1 MSIDFKHE
9 LTRPLALIIAPF
21 AALGWVLFGL
31 SSWSSASVQKVQRL
45 QIVELSEK
53 NERVSADLAR
63 QLEASG
69 DLAALQKKVAA
80 TREDLGRMVQAKGDA
95 QAELTSAQT
104 RLSSA
109 RRDLT
114 DISRN
119 VDSQAEK
126 LSDLQTSA
134 TNTSLEAATPV
145 VTRSGRRGR
154 WSRRGRSSRS
164 FLVRSR

>member
-53 NERVSADLAR
+53 NERVSADLAK
-63 QLEASG
+63 QLEAAG
-69 DLAALQKKVAA
+69 DFSALQKKVAA
-80 TREDLGRMVQAKGDA
+80 TREDLGRMVQAKSDA
-95 QAELTSAQT
+95 QAELSSAQT

-109 RRDLT
+109 RKDLNEV
-114 DISRN
+114 SRN
-119 VDSQAEK
+119 VDTQSEK
-126 LSDLQTSA
+126 LSELQTSA
-134 TNTSLEAATPV
+134 TNTSLEPAAPV
-145 VTRSGRRGR
+145 VARSGRRGR

-164 FLVRSR
+164 FSVRSR